1 MDTIK
6 RLWKVVLSPRVAA
19 QDIVEVENIR
29 SSLGLVLGFGIVLS
43 ALFLISYLKADY
55 PPPPG
60 DLETWIEAWGEF
72 SILPFVKVPVE
83 KYRLAQAIFITPLVM
98 AVWILMAGSARIL
111 STLFRGK
118 VSFEQYLNLYGYSF
132 FVFWII
138 GSALD
143 TVYSGILG
151 EFVLKALRMEYGILV
166 RTITIYFAPI
176 MWVSVLSLG
185 GIYNAIVTHES
196 ERYSLG
202 KSVLVG
208 MVTFVWPIISIS
220 YLIR

>member
-1 MDTIK
+1 
-6 RLWKVVLSPRVAA
+6 VVSPRVAA
-19 QDIVEVENIR
+19 QEIVEVENIH
-29 SSLGLVLGFGIVLS
+29 SSLCLVLGFGIVLS

-55 PPPPG
+55 PPAPE

-72 SILPFVKVPVE
+72 SMLPFVKVPVE
-83 KYRLAQAIFITPLVM
+83 KYRLAQAIFIIPLVM
-98 AVWILMAGSARIL
+98 AIWILMAGSARIL

-151 EFVLKALRMEYGILV
+151 GIVLKALRMEYGILA
-166 RTITIYFAPI
+166 RTIAIYFAPT

-196 ERYSLG
+196 ERYSLD

-208 MVTFVWPIISIS
+208 MVTFAWPIISIS

>member
-118 VSFEQYLNLYGYSF
+118 VSFEQYLNLYGYRF

-151 EFVLKALRMEYGILV
+151 EFVLKALRMEYGILA